1 MGPTPLQSAM
11 LMGSPCFP
19 NSIVWSQDNLIAVAS
34 GHKSCECSALEG
46 ECGFLAA
53 NLYAKS
59 VFGEDALVNVSIEKQ
74 SDEGNRSIEAIARIF
89 SYASIY
95 LFVFLIN
102 NLCRFRVAA
111 TASSL
116 VLLLLQILNHLLR
129 PKSKTNVVLEPRR
142 SSCARN
148 TVPSYREEFGTD
160 LPQLR
165 KRSRSSSS
173 SWGRSYTNTARP
185 LNEIKKATDQERKR
199 ALDAAE
205 ALQINLQSS
214 NPSLIKSMVWSH
226 VYRGFWLGLP
236 RRFCEEHLQ
245 KVDYKMVLEDEKGS
259 EHDAVYLRKKTA
271 LSGGWRTFAL
281 KHKLDDGDAVVFE
294 LVEAARFKLFLRKRN
309 TFKWTTANEV
319 RYSNL

>member
-1 MGPTPLQSAM
+1 MIVLQ
-11 LMGSPCFP
+11 
-19 NSIVWSQDNLIAVAS
+19 
-34 GHKSCECSALEG
+34 K
-46 ECGFLAA
+46 
-53 NLYAKS
+53 
-59 VFGEDALVNVSIEKQ
+59 
-74 SDEGNRSIEAIARIF
+74 
-89 SYASIY
+89 Y
-95 LFVFLIN
+95 LFDCIYF
-102 NLCRFRVAA
+102 
-111 TASSL
+111 T
-116 VLLLLQILNHLLR
+116 LLQ
-129 PKSKTNVVLEPRR
+129 
-142 SSCARN
+142 
-148 TVPSYREEFGTD
+148 FGTD

-294 LVEAARFKLFLRKRN
+294 LVEAARFKVLYVANFHPALF
-309 TFKWTTANEV
+309 
-319 RYSNL
+319 